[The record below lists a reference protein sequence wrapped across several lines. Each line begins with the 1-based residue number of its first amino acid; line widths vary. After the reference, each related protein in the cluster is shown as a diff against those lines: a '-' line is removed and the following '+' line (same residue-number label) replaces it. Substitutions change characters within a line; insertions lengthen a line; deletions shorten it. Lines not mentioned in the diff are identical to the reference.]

1 MATAA
6 ATQEDFFNQRFYS
19 YQEFNE
25 ALNIFQTTFF
35 QILIVRTSRPSELD
49 HPLYM
54 QTWW

>member
-35 QILIVRTSRPSELD
+35 QILIVRTSRLKMYPIKNLIE
-49 HPLYM
+49 
-54 QTWW
+54 